1 MDLGFMGQ
9 RIVSVNHGTHDDYYF
24 FVIILLFSSS
34 HSIPLSFEGMF
45 FFPLSII

>member
-1 MDLGFMGQ
+1 MEFGFMGQ
-9 RIVSVNHGTHDDYYF
+9 RIVSVNHGTHDLLFF

-34 HSIPLSFEGMF
+34 HFIPLPLEGMF